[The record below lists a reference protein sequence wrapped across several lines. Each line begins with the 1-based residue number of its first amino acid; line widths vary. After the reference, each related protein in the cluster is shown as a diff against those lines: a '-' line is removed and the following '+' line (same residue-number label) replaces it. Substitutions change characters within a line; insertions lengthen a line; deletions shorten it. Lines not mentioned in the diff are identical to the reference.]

1 MSRGQHGDQRLL
13 RLQHLDDRN
22 GDGALTSGL
31 YTRNYGPIGTPW
43 VPFDATG
50 LTDLRINRWL
60 RYDYTVSDYVVAT
73 PSGAFYYGEGEPPCP

>member
-1 MSRGQHGDQRLL
+1 MDSTAINDCCASNISMTGTEI
-13 RLQHLDDRN
+13 
-22 GDGALTSGL
+22 GALTSGL
-31 YTRNYGPIGTPW
+31 YTRNYGPIGTPG